1 MSRGSE
7 GFLLRVSRL
16 AWHGFALR
24 SEKLPESCSLGLA
37 SGKSL
42 ALGNLGLPA
51 ATAQGLEA
59 AEGAAWAE
67 HETLRR
73 YEQPGSAHATSA
85 WRAPLGPWPTPPDPS
100 LLSAAVAA
108 PGDTFR
114 NCLLPAVSPYLRFV
128 TALLRV
134 WDFSVRLPAFDPP
147 AQVGRARTSQPLGWH
162 LVGAQLCQLSE

>member
-16 AWHGFALR
+16 GWHGFALR
-24 SEKLPESCSLGLA
+24 SEKLLESCSLGLA

-73 YEQPGSAHATSA
+73 YQQPGSAHATSA

-100 LLSAAVAA
+100 ILSAAVAA

-114 NCLLPAVSPYLRFV
+114 TVSFLQCRPTCVSSRPSSGSGIFLFVYLCLILLPR
-128 TALLRV
+128 
-134 WDFSVRLPAFDPP
+134 
-147 AQVGRARTSQPLGWH
+147 
-162 LVGAQLCQLSE
+162 